1 MKTTIFVGG
10 DVLKNKAF
18 KHILSIGFEI
28 ETVQLIKLTKITLQP
43 SGTTILLNTDSSQ
56 KDIDSISNGTNTG
69 EDSELRRQETFKLN
83 IGKDASFHI
92 TNDMSTTPFTKRLSH
107 KCHGSSNHKNKL
119 YKFVMDGQ
127 DKSYDIH
134 FLMEEANMGCSIFSD
149 VEWVATYYKPK
160 LHSNVIMETFSNTI
174 KTLLTHLD
182 ALKPTPGEFILKSD
196 SSEIEDENI
205 GKYNLYHMSDSNL
218 YYLKTNDGG
227 IDTIYTTIQMTFSA
241 HVSNIFFIM
250 KQLTEDTIQL
260 YPALTEMTKI
270 NLSALNNIQSCV
282 EHLIKGYNEKAS
294 SLGFKIPTTNKS
306 ARDKLLI
313 REIYN
318 YISLILY
325 KLYVYYNKYRPRKI
339 NDYFKNTL
347 SLNVRHSNYDL
358 YIELKRRLSIL
369 FDVKLFGKSE
379 TEKNE
384 ILSDII
390 KSIFIQETILLKYLL
405 LQPDFVRKNG
415 FNNKGRLDENN
426 RNYGDPYYSLVSYF
440 DFFENPTSVN
450 RDGKELIYT
459 SDWFEYKQIDSNSTR
474 MDIKKNVVLIEF
486 RSFPKMIYNAIASI
500 LNENERAEMDKLGKF
515 GVLSVKTLKQFIE
528 RYSHIHRLKDIKVSA
543 PVTKSITKEKMFVK
557 TISNT
562 RRKYTSTNKSKTRKY
577 TSNNK
582 SKTRK
587 FSRHNIENP

>member
-10 DVLKNKAF
+10 DVLRNKAF

-28 ETVQLIKLTKITLQP
+28 ETVQLIKLTKITLP
-43 SGTTILLNTDSSQ
+43 SSGATILLNTDSSQ
-56 KDIDSISNGTNTG
+56 KEIDSISNGTNTG
-69 EDSELRRQETFKLN
+69 ENSELRRQETFKLN

-92 TNDMSTTPFTKRLSH
+92 TNDMSATPFTKRLLH

-119 YKFVMDGQ
+119 YKFVIDDQ
-127 DKSYDIH
+127 PESYDIH
-134 FLMEEANMGCSIFSD
+134 FLMDEANMGCSIFSD
-149 VEWVATYYKPK
+149 VEWVATYYKPN
-160 LHSNVIMETFSNTI
+160 LHSNVIMETFSNAI

-182 ALKPTPGEFILKSD
+182 ALKPTPGEFILKGD
-196 SSEIEDENI
+196 SSEIEDEDENI

-260 YPALTEMTKI
+260 YPTLTEMTKI
-270 NLSALNNIQSCV
+270 NVSALNNIQSCV

-294 SLGFKIPTTNKS
+294 STGFKIPTTNKS

-339 NDYFKNTL
+339 KDYFKNTL

-358 YIELKRRLSIL
+358 YVELKRRLSIL
-369 FDVKLFGKSE
+369 FDVNLFGKSGP
-379 TEKNE
+379 EKNE

-390 KSIFIQETILLKYLL
+390 KSIFIQEPILLEYLL

-415 FNNKGRLDENN
+415 FNNKRRLDEDD

-450 RDGKELIYT
+450 HDGKELIYT

-500 LNENERAEMDKLGKF
+500 LNDDERAEMDKLGKV
-515 GVLSVKTLKQFIE
+515 GVLSVKTLKQFIK
-528 RYSHIHRLKDIKVSA
+528 RYSHIHRLKDVKVPT
-543 PVTKSITKEKMFVK
+543 PVTSRTIKEKMLVK
-557 TISNT
+557 TVSNN
-562 RRKYTSTNKSKTRKY
+562 RRKYTSTNKSKTHKN
-577 TSNNK
+577 T
-582 SKTRK
+582 
-587 FSRHNIENP
+587 RHNIEKP